1 MAMGMLDKFR
11 DWLGMGEV
19 ETRSEMLDGVRPPER
34 STMAVVDADSA
45 TTLHSVYRAIEIIL
59 NSGAQ
64 ISIDATRN
72 GQIVDNPDA
81 LLRKPSLKVE
91 RDDFIE
97 QCLMSLIVDGNL
109 FWLKRY
115 SDTKKTK
122 VAALEVL
129 NPYLVGVTENM
140 QGRKQFN
147 YLGKTYSDTDV
158 IHRARMVLPG
168 HLRGR
173 SVMRAAAADLAGA
186 MQLRD
191 YANEIFSDNK
201 VINGVLSTDQAIT
214 AEDAKIARYSFD
226 RRDLETGEALDD
238 AYQSQLR
245 VLGKGFSY
253 EPLTIHPK
261 DAQWLESQSFDVTK
275 VARMFGV
282 PSSLMLVT
290 LEGNSQTYSNVEQ
303 DWLAFVRFTL
313 NGYLRKIESAFTEVL
328 PHGQSAKF
336 NVEALLRSDTL
347 TRYRAHTMAVGKWMT
362 VPEIRRIENLPVLD
376 DDELEE
382 LLRTQQAP
390 SPLPA
395 EEDQE

>member
-1 MAMGMLDKFR
+1 MAMGMFKKFR
-11 DWLGMGEV
+11 NWLGVSSV
-19 ETRSEMLDGVRPPER
+19 ETRSEMPDQIRPPSR
-34 STMAVVDADSA
+34 ADNSIINADSA

-59 NSGAQ
+59 NAGAQ
-64 ISIDATRN
+64 ISIDSKRH
-72 GQIVDNPDA
+72 GKIIDEQPA
-81 LLRKPSLKVE
+81 LLRRPSLTIE
-91 RDDFIE
+91 RDDFVE

-115 SDTKKTK
+115 TDSQKTG

-129 NPYLVGVTENM
+129 NPYLVGVSENQ
-140 QGRKQFN
+140 QGKKQFN

-158 IHRARMVLPG
+158 IHRTRMLLPG
-168 HLRGR
+168 QLRGR

-191 YANEIFSDNK
+191 YANRLFSDNT

-214 AEDAKIARYSFD
+214 GEDAKIARYAFD
-226 RRDLETGEALDD
+226 RRDLETGKPLDE

-253 EPLTIHPK
+253 DPLTIHPK

-290 LEGNSQTYSNVEQ
+290 LDGNSQTYSNVEQ

-313 NGYLRKIESAFTEVL
+313 NGYLRKIESAFTEIL
-328 PHGQSAKF
+328 PNGQSAKF

-347 TRYRAHTMAVGKWMT
+347 SRYRAHGMAVGKWQT
-362 VPEIRRIENLPVLD
+362 INEIRRIENLPELTD
-376 DDELEE
+376 QELEE
-382 LLRTQQAP
+382 LLRTETTP
-390 SPLPA
+390 TPLPV
-395 EEDQE
+395 ENQP